1 MNDPAVRTLPWS
13 VAAALCAGLVLAAA
27 GCRRTAPPAPPLAG
41 AGSTNADLVARAR
54 SGEPAGLVLVADHQS
69 AGRGRRDRR
78 WQAPARAGKW
88 RAIYFGYT
96 FCPDVCPTDLQ
107 HLMQGYRA
115 FAATDPAAAAKLRP
129 IFVSVD
135 PHRDTPPVMKAY
147 VAAFGPGLTG
157 LTGSDAQIAAMAKR
171 YLVSY
176 RRVDTPGSSQY
187 LMDHTRQTVLFDP
200 AGAPIALLP
209 TDDNGRAVAAEL
221 ARWVR

>member
-27 GCRRTAPPAPPLAG
+27 GGASIGGPFALIDQDGRAG
-41 AGSTNADLVARAR
+41 PDRAF
-54 SGEPAGLVLVADHQS
+54 
-69 AGRGRRDRR
+69 
-78 WQAPARAGKW
+78 AGKW